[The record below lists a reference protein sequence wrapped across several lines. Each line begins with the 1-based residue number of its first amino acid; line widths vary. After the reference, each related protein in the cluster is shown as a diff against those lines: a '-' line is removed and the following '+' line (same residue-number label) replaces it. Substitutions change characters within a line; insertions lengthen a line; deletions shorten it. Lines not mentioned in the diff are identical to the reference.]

1 MIRLFTASA
10 VALIASLWSCAPA
23 WAQDDQKV
31 ILVTIDGLRW
41 QEVFHGAEARL
52 VDDDTVT
59 SEPADIRTRY
69 LAPADPAAALMP
81 FLNGPMAS
89 QGVLAGDRLAGSCM
103 RVTNPYWF
111 SYPGYN
117 EILTGHAD
125 PAIDSNDKRLNPNVT
140 VLETVNRLDGFRGR
154 VRAFGSWD
162 VFPFIIDTERSGVP
176 VNAGYA
182 PLPDD
187 GRPETA
193 MLNTLMMTTPRRWA
207 GVRSDAF
214 THQAALLSLR
224 HDRPRLLYVAYGETD
239 DFAHEADYDAYLT
252 SAERTDGFI
261 AELWRTA
268 QADPFYAGK
277 TTLIVTTD
285 HGRGY
290 RQRRAW
296 IAHGSSETAWDRL
309 TGQDWGRGS
318 DQTWVGL
325 IGPHIMAGSGPEAG
339 QCWGADQI
347 ARTVLKALDLD
358 DADLMPTAS
367 PGFSSVPDSRN

>member
-1 MIRLFTASA
+1 MIRLVTATA
-10 VALIASLWSCAPA
+10 VALITSLWACAPA

-31 ILVTIDGLRW
+31 ILVTVDGLRW

-52 VDDDTVT
+52 IDDESVT
-59 SEPADIRTRY
+59 DEPDDIRARY
-69 LAPADPAAALMP
+69 LEPADPAAALMP

-103 RVTNPYWF
+103 RVTNPHWF

-117 EILTGHAD
+117 EILTGRAD

-162 VFPFIIDTERSGVP
+162 VFPFIINTERSGVP
-176 VNAGYA
+176 VNAGYS

-193 MLNTLMMTTPRRWA
+193 MLNSLMMTTPRQWA
-207 GVRSDAF
+207 GVRLDAF
-214 THQAALLSLR
+214 THQAALLSLK
-224 HDRPRLLYVAYGETD
+224 HDKPRLLYVAYGETD
-239 DFAHEADYDAYLT
+239 DFAHDADYDAYLT
-252 SAERTDGFI
+252 SAERTDAFI

-268 QADPFYAGK
+268 QSDPFYAGK

-285 HGRGY
+285 HGRGS

-296 IAHGSSETAWDRL
+296 TAHGSSETAWDRL

-318 DQTWVGL
+318 DQTWIGL
-325 IGPHIMAGSGPEAG
+325 IGPHIQVGASPAPG

-347 ARTVLKALDLD
+347 AATILGALDLTGEG
-358 DADLMPTAS
+358 LMPMAS
-367 PGFSSVPDSRN
+367 VAFPGVLNSPT